1 MASAIS
7 FVIDSLIG
15 RPVDMDSF
23 TVLNA
28 RAIRIVLGHYHCAPA
43 GFFFAASA
51 LSGVLTL
58 KEGHGHDLEIENQTP
73 IFHVPDVVVNPFR

>member
-1 MASAIS
+1 MDHIQTLPRKLSA
-7 FVIDSLIG
+7 
-15 RPVDMDSF
+15 DMDSF

-28 RAIRIVLGHYHCAPA
+28 RAIRIVLRHYRRAPA

-58 KEGHGHDLEIENQTP
+58 KECHAHDLEIENQTP